1 MTMRRWI
8 AAVLAS
14 CWLAPAAF
22 AADESARQVVE
33 LTIAAV
39 LEVLH
44 EPDLS
49 AEQRRSRIED
59 IAYARF
65 DFNTMGKLVL
75 ARNWKK
81 FDEAQRDRFIA
92 EFKRH
97 LSHSY
102 SVRIARYD
110 QEVVEVTGERE
121 EKRGDVTVLTAI
133 RGGQFDGAEVDYRM
147 RKSKNSNDEF
157 RVIDV
162 IIEGVSLVANFRSQF
177 KDVVSKEGP
186 DGLIARLKAKNDGP
200 EPASSES

>member
-22 AADESARQVVE
+22 AAGESARQVVE
-33 LTIAAV
+33 STIAAV

-49 AEQRRSRIED
+49 VEQRRTRIEH

-147 RKSKNSNDEF
+147 RKSKSSNDEF